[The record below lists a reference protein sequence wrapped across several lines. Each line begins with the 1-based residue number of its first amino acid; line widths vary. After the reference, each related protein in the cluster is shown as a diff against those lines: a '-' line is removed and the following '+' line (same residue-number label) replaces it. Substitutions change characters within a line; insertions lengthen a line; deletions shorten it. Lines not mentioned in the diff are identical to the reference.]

1 MNLKF
6 YVRTTKDRILDN
18 SYNQIDYQLLV
29 DREHKPIDSFINA
42 LYTIN
47 DEDAVLMEDD
57 LILCQNFQEEIEKVI
72 NANPN
77 RIINFFQMRLKTTP
91 PCDYDKIVFNQC
103 TFYPKGIAKQIADIM
118 IEVPRTDNERKK
130 NMYSLLEN
138 VAFERLNIKVL
149 QYAPHLVQHL
159 DNDTLLFNKTHND
172 RRSIYFLD
180 YLKELNVGYET
191 VINNVEIKRQLFRIM
206 KNHFRQLNR
215 DKIKRDC

>member
-18 SYNQIDYQLLV
+18 SYSQIDYQLLV

-57 LILCQNFQEEIEKVI
+57 LILCQNFQEEVEKVI
-72 NANPN
+72 NANSN

-118 IEVPRTDNERKK
+118 IEVPRNEGTKK

-138 VAFERLNIKVL
+138 VALEKLNIKVL

-159 DNDTLLFNKTHND
+159 DNDTLLFDKTHND
-172 RRSIYFLD
+172 RRSMFFLD
-180 YLKELNVGYET
+180 YLKELNVDYET
-191 VINNVEIKRQLFRIM
+191 ALNNQEVRNKLFSTMRRY
-206 KNHFRQLNR
+206 FRQLN
-215 DKIKRDC
+215 K